1 MAKQTDPDP
10 LVGWRWTEPI
20 RDEIVETARKLRERK
35 KHASGEELE
44 AIELKLHLLEDCFKQ
59 LGNVIWY

>member
-1 MAKQTDPDP
+1 MAKQTDVP
-10 LVGWRWTEPI
+10 GWGWTEPI
-20 RDEIVETARKLRERK
+20 RKDIRKVAEELIEK
-35 KHASGEELE
+35 KKGASAEELE